1 MGNILPQYQADCVI
15 MQIIPE
21 KIDWQTGNWI
31 NQVLFFIAGC
41 LFLSQN
47 RGTGNT
53 QETFWLYLAVNLILL
68 GIALANIIVLK
79 NNIRY
84 FISLTVV
91 LANTFLIPL
100 SFYSY
105 GKSLPFSVGAS
116 LFYVIITLAISPR
129 LAGVGVL
136 ISAITFSCYLH
147 YDKNIFEKYPVFK
160 QEIAK
165 LEDKIEKAGFPNL
178 KQDENIKYYIVKKD
192 ENLKVIS
199 ALPEVYDSPDYW
211 NTIYVA
217 NKSQIKDPT
226 QMIPVGTKL
235 VIPEVKGVSY
245 KIKYYTVQREA
256 RLEKISALKDVY
268 GNPDDWKYLFEAN
281 KSKLKDPSL
290 LVLAG
295 TTLIVPEMPKVPYA
309 DFFKISL
316 AYIAAAGIAFCWRIL
331 VAKMYQIYMMALSK
345 SSGTVKKEVS
355 DIKKKLEETR
365 NEYRLL
371 KEEAAMHILEMNK
384 IVGHQ
389 KEEEKK

>member
-1 MGNILPQYQADCVI
+1 

-31 NQVLFFIAGC
+31 NQLLFFIAGC
-41 LFLSQN
+41 AFLSQN

-53 QETFWLYLAVNLILL
+53 QETFWLYLAVNLVLL
-68 GIALANIIVLK
+68 GIALANIIVLRD
-79 NNIRY
+79 NIRY
-84 FISLTVV
+84 FVSLTTV
-91 LANTFLIPL
+91 LANTFLVPL

-105 GKSLPFSVGAS
+105 GKGLPFSVGAS

-129 LAGVGVL
+129 LVGIGVL
-136 ISAITFSCYLH
+136 VSAITFSCYLH
-147 YDKNIFEKYPVFK
+147 YDKNVFEKYPVFK

-178 KQDENIKYYIVKKD
+178 KKNENIKYYTVKKA
-192 ENLKVIS
+192 ETLKVIS
-199 ALPEVYDSPDYW
+199 ALPDVYDNPDYW
-211 NTIYVA
+211 NTIYIA
-217 NKSQIKDPT
+217 NKSHIKDSS
-226 QMIPVGTKL
+226 QVIPAGTKL
-235 VIPEVKGVSY
+235 LIPELKGVPY
-245 KIKYYTVQREA
+245 KIRYYTVKREA
-256 RLEKISALKDVY
+256 SLEKISDLKEVY
-268 GNPDDWKYLFEAN
+268 GNPDNWKYLFEAN

-295 TTLIVPEMPKVPYA
+295 TTLIVPEMPKIPYA
-309 DFFKISL
+309 DFFKISV
-316 AYIAAAGIAFCWRIL
+316 AYIAAAAIAFCWRLL

-345 SSGTVKKEVS
+345 SSGSVKKEVS

-371 KEEAAMHILEMNK
+371 KEEAAMHILEMNE
-384 IVGHQ
+384 IVGYQ

>member
-1 MGNILPQYQADCVI
+1 

-31 NQVLFFIAGC
+31 NQILFFIAGC

-53 QETFWLYLAVNLILL
+53 QETFWLYLAVNLIL
-68 GIALANIIVLK
+68 IAVVLANIIVLRDGV
-79 NNIRY
+79 RY
-84 FISLTVV
+84 FVSLTVV
-91 LANTFLIPL
+91 LANTFLVPL

-116 LFYVIITLAISPR
+116 LVYVIITFAISPR
-129 LAGVGVL
+129 LAGIGVL
-136 ISAITFSCYLH
+136 VSAIGFSCYLH
-147 YDKNIFEKYPVFK
+147 YDKNVFEKYPIFK
-160 QEIAK
+160 QEISK
-165 LEDKIEKAGFPNL
+165 LEEKIEKAGFPNI
-178 KQDENIKYYIVKKD
+178 KKNENIKYYTVKKA
-192 ENLKVIS
+192 ETLKVIS
-199 ALPEVYDSPDYW
+199 GLPEVYDSPDYW
-211 NTIYVA
+211 NSIYVA
-217 NKSQIKDPT
+217 NKSHIKDPV
-226 QMIPVGTKL
+226 QVIPAGTRL
-235 VIPEVKGVSY
+235 VIPEVKGVPY
-245 KIKYYTVQREA
+245 KIKYYTVKREA
-256 RLEKISALKDVY
+256 RLEKISELDEVY
-268 GNPDDWKYLFEAN
+268 GNPDYWKYLFEAN

-316 AYIAAAGIAFCWRIL
+316 AYIAAAVIAFCWRLL
-331 VAKMYQIYMMALSK
+331 VAKMYEMYMMALSK
-345 SSGTVKKEVS
+345 SSSTVKKEVV

-384 IVGHQ
+384 IVGYQ
-389 KEEEKK
+389 KEETKK